1 MIFKEYNF
9 ERGTLSSLGFNPDEV
24 LKVKVGKV
32 TYVYDENGDK
42 VGWIPAKEDIA
53 KELLAGNYSGTLAN
67 DNKIV
72 VSYAQSDLVAANQID
87 DALCDLMGVTTGRI
101 SSNPCKEIPLPTT
114 KVCWLS
120 EPDSLPKTGNG
131 KTQTFYAP
139 GNGVPFTKPQTM
151 LQNLIETNKQAAKQ
165 AAYLEAGRLANETLA
180 NIMAKKFP
188 QLPQTPFNA
197 LVMANIAD
205 QVAKNFKPNPQLA
218 KLTAAM
224 TTQAFLELYG
234 MIDLDGVIA
243 EFING
248 TDGIALGEY
257 VE

>member
-1 MIFKEYNF
+1 MCSKEYKF
-9 ERGTLSSLGFNPDEV
+9 ERGTLSSPGSNQDEA

-32 TYVYDENGDK
+32 PYVYDENGDK
-42 VGWIPAKEDIA
+42 VGWIPAKEGIA
-53 KELLAGNYSGTLAN
+53 KELLAGNYYGALAN
-67 DNKIV
+67 DNKIA
-72 VSYAQSDLVAANQID
+72 VSYAKSDLVTANQID
-87 DALCDLMGVTTGRI
+87 DDVADAVRYAMVYPGIFNADGTVTGRV
-101 SSNPCKEIPLPTT
+101 SSKLPTT
-114 KVCWLS
+114 N
-120 EPDSLPKTGNG
+120 ERE
-131 KTQTFYAP
+131 FFAP
-139 GNGVPFTKPQTM
+139 GNGVSFTKPQTM

-197 LVMANIAD
+197 LVLANIAD

-248 TDGIALGEY
+248 TGGIALGEY

>member
-1 MIFKEYNF
+1 MMASRDYRF
-9 ERGTLSSLGFNPDEV
+9 ERGSLSLPGTNQEQI
-24 LKVKVGKV
+24 LTVKVAKV
-32 TYVYDENGDK
+32 TYVYDECDTK
-42 VGWIPAKEDIA
+42 IGWIPAKEGIF
-53 KELLAGNYSGTLAN
+53 KELRSGDFHGMLAS
-67 DNKIV
+67 DNRIT
-72 VSYAQSDLVAANQID
+72 VSYQRSDLVVKGDAID
-87 DALCDLMGVTTGRI
+87 AALCDLMGAHTERI
-101 SSNPCKEIPLPTT
+101 SSNPCKEISLPTNSDFT
-114 KVCWLS
+114 MEGWLR
-120 EPDSLPKTGNG
+120 LPINKQN
-131 KTQTFYAP
+131 TFTP
-139 GNGVPFTKPQTM
+139 GSGVSFTKPQTM

-197 LVMANIAD
+197 LVLANIAD
-205 QVAKNFKPNPQLA
+205 QVAKNFKPNAQLA

-248 TDGIALGEY
+248 TEGIALGEY
-257 VE
+257 VDE

>member
-1 MIFKEYNF
+1 MIFKEYKF
-9 ERGTLSSLGFNPDEV
+9 ERGTLSCSGSHQEEV

-42 VGWIPAKEDIA
+42 VGWIPAKEGIA
-53 KELLAGNYSGTLAN
+53 KELLAGNYYGALAN
-67 DNKIV
+67 DNKIAI
-72 VSYAQSDLVAANQID
+72 SYAKSDLVTAYQID
-87 DALCDLMGVTTGRI
+87 DALCNLMGVTTERI
-101 SSNPCKEIPLPTT
+101 SSNPCSEIKLPTN
-114 KVCWLS
+114 
-120 EPDSLPKTGNG
+120 ERE
-131 KTQTFYAP
+131 FFAP
-139 GNGVPFTKPQTM
+139 GNGVSFTKPQTM

-197 LVMANIAD
+197 LVLANIAD
-205 QVAKNFKPNPQLA
+205 QVAKNFKPNAQLA